1 MEHLMPKAAGICVAE
16 VMRITPEMG
25 LVPLNWGVYFN
36 IADVDATVSQAE
48 SLGATL
54 LVPGTDIPEIG
65 RFATIQGPQG
75 AVFRIFA
82 DA

>member
-1 MEHLMPKAAGICVAE
+1 
-16 VMRITPEMG
+16 MRNTPEIG
-25 LVPLNWGVYFN
+25 PVPPNLGVYFN
-36 IADVDATVSQAE
+36 VADVDATVSQAE
-48 SLGATL
+48 SLRATL